1 MKPKQLA
8 LLIPALL
15 FMASGSV
22 LAQDVQLP
30 LTDVVATP
38 QFLVS
43 IIAGVLLAIGF
54 QVLLT
59 SLSVAIG
66 FSAIGN
72 VEKQANSS
80 DSNSNDNSSDDS
92 SNSTPLG
99 VKISSGVGIWT
110 LLTSSIA
117 LFCAALLA
125 VKLSLVGNVITGI
138 TLGLVIWATFFTA
151 LAYLEGKAVSTLLG
165 SLINTVTSGLRGA
178 ASAVQGAFS
187 SSQKKE
193 IENIADHTIEKVRRE
208 MEDSLDLN
216 QLKRKVDEYVERTE
230 QAATSGPDYEQVK
243 QDFINLLKNV
253 RIEERVDT
261 NGDGALDTEI
271 FVKLA
276 SEQPNLT
283 KEDVKKLKGT
293 FQEAQAA
300 VKAGDTNEEKAKK
313 VAAQF
318 TSASEEDIDNYVA
331 QIESYLRETER
342 AELNPDAIRE
352 DIERIVNNPKHAQ
365 AVMSERIN
373 QMDRGTLVALLETH
387 QKMDHSKAEK
397 VVSYVEEAIDW
408 VAHKTDQAQG
418 KAQQKKAEANYQT
431 STMRVEADGNL
442 SSATSTS
449 NGGFEDR
456 MRQYLNSLNR
466 PELQYDSLKWDL
478 EKIMNDPKTAPSVL
492 KNRLSK
498 FDKETFMALLTS
510 NDKISRDD
518 VHKISDKVDETR
530 QQVLTKV
537 DQIEREA
544 NRRTER
550 AKQMA
555 LNQAENARKTAAA
568 AAWWLFATALVS
580 GAAAAL
586 GGLVAI

>member
-1 MKPKQLA
+1 MKFIRFA
-8 LLIPALL
+8 LLAPVALL
-15 FMASGSV
+15 LTASSV
-22 LAQDVQLP
+22 SAQDVQLP
-30 LTDVVATP
+30 LTEVVATP

-43 IIAGVLLAIGF
+43 ILAGVLLAIGF

-80 DSNSNDNSSDDS
+80 NSKSDKNSSDDS
-92 SNSTPLG
+92 GSTPVG

-125 VKLSLVGNVITGI
+125 VKLSLVGNIVTGI
-138 TLGLVIWATFFTA
+138 ILGLVIWATFFTA

-208 MEDSLDLN
+208 MEDSMDLN

-243 QDFINLLKNV
+243 QDFINLLKDV

-261 NGDGALDTEI
+261 DGDGALDTEM

-293 FQEAQAA
+293 FQEARAA

-318 TSASEEDIDNYVA
+318 GSASEEEIDNYVA

-365 AVMSERIN
+365 AIMSERIN

-387 QKMDHSKAEK
+387 QKMDHAKAEK

-408 VAHKTDQAQG
+408 VANKTSQAEST
-418 KAQQKKAEANYQT
+418 AQQKRAQADHQT
-431 STMRVEADGNL
+431 SSMQVEADGKISDA
-442 SSATSTS
+442 SSTRK
-449 NGGFEDR
+449 GGFEDR
-456 MRQYLNSLNR
+456 MRQYLNGLNR
-466 PELQYDSLKWDL
+466 PELQYDSLKWDI

-492 KNRLSK
+492 KHRLSQ

-510 NDKISRDD
+510 NDRISRHDIN
-518 VHKISDKVDETR
+518 KIGDKVDETR
-530 QQVLTKV
+530 QQVLSKV

-544 NRRTER
+544 SRRTEQ

-555 LNQAENARKTAAA
+555 FHQAENARKTAAS